1 MNVLILNVVLLSVF
15 NYTGCEI
22 VCIFRTMKNRKSLLT
37 YSFAITRNLFRLI
50 LLSIA
55 LIFSFI
61 GCIAQVTPISGVV
74 NSYYQ
79 VVEVLPAKSC
89 VRLNTTAGLNYNDK
103 VMIVQMKGASINT
116 SNSSSF
122 GDTTGLNNAGNYE
135 IGTVCHV
142 EGDSL
147 FLVYMLMNQ
156 YTVSGKVQVVKVPQ
170 YVSATVTDTLKP
182 APWNNTTGTG
192 GVLAISVE
200 QDLTLSAPIYADSSG
215 FRGGEYRLSNGTCS
229 NFAPANGFVYNGN
242 TLTPQ
247 DGSFKGE
254 AVVDV
259 AAGQSGGKGAPAN
272 GGGGGNN
279 HNNGGGGGANL
290 STGGDGG
297 GNSSSVGCRVS
308 NPARGGKALSN
319 HGGTKIFLG
328 GGGGAGH
335 SNFNF
340 PNPAGGGHGGGIVFI
355 EAENLIGNSHKIVAN
370 GSRGGN
376 SLGDGAS
383 GSGAGGT
390 LILNID
396 NYVGTTTF
404 EANGAQ
410 GGTANDGGNVGR
422 CYGAGGGG
430 SGGAI
435 YFSTA
440 TPALPVTVAGGA
452 AGPEIAREASCNP
465 IIAAVAG
472 SAGQII
478 PNYNYSMSTV
488 LESSYCALLLP
499 VELIWFK
506 AINSNGQT
514 VLSWKVAAPELADR
528 FIIERAG
535 EGNSWI
541 AIHQQPAK
549 EEVSL
554 YQFEDILPQSGNNFY
569 RLKIIGK
576 DRQVIYS
583 SILKV
588 FIPTENDPVNIY
600 PNPANKKVTVSG
612 NISFT
617 TLYLFDLTGKLLLQ
631 RKNNNNQN
639 SMEIGLPDLSAGVYI
654 IKVGTTIKKL
664 VVR

>member
-1 MNVLILNVVLLSVF
+1 
-15 NYTGCEI
+15 
-22 VCIFRTMKNRKSLLT
+22 MKNRKSDLTNLSPLKRKLLRVC
-37 YSFAITRNLFRLI
+37 FLFFLPFCTFQ
-50 LLSIA
+50 LCL
-55 LIFSFI
+55 
-61 GCIAQVTPISGVV
+61 AQVTNISGVV
-74 NSYYQ
+74 NSYYR

-103 VMIVQMKGASINT
+103 VMIVQMKGAGINT

-122 GDTTGLNNAGNYE
+122 GDTTSLNNAGNYE

-147 FLVYMLMNQ
+147 FLVYMLLHQ
-156 YTVSGKVQVVKVPQ
+156 YTVSGKVQVVKIPQ
-170 YVSATVTDTLKP
+170 YISATVTDTLKP
-182 APWNNTTGTG
+182 APWNNTSGTG

-200 QDLTLSAPIYADSSG
+200 QDLVLNAPVYADSSG

-229 NFAPANGFVYNGN
+229 NFAPANGFVYDGN

-254 AVVDV
+254 AVADV

-279 HNNGGGGGANL
+279 HNNGGAGGANL
-290 STGGDGG
+290 AAGGDGG

-308 NPARGGKALSN
+308 NPARGGKALSSY
-319 HGGTKIFLG
+319 GGTKIFLG

-340 PNPAGGGHGGGIVFI
+340 PNPTGGGHGGGIVFI
-355 EAENLIGNSHKIVAN
+355 EADNLIGNNHKIAAN

-376 SLGDGAS
+376 ALGDGAS

-390 LILNID
+390 LILSINS
-396 NYVGTTTF
+396 YVGTTTI
-404 EANGAQ
+404 EATGAQ

-435 YFSTA
+435 YFSAA

-452 AGPEIAREASCNP
+452 AGPETGREASCNP
-465 IIAAVAG
+465 IIPAVAG

-478 PNYNYSMSTV
+478 PNYDYSMSTV

-506 AINSNGQT
+506 AIDRNSQT
-514 VLSWKVAAPELADR
+514 ILSWKVAAPELADR

-535 EGNSWI
+535 DGNSWS
-541 AIHQQPAK
+541 AIHQQPA
-549 EEVSL
+549 EEGIFL
-554 YQFEDILPQSGNNFY
+554 YQFEDMLPEPGNNFY
-569 RLKIIGK
+569 RLKIIGR
-576 DRQVIYS
+576 DRKVIYS
-583 SILKV
+583 SVLKV
-588 FIPTENDPVNIY
+588 FMPTPNDPVNIY
-600 PNPANKKVTVSG
+600 PNPASKKITVSG

-617 TLYLFDLTGKLLLQ
+617 ELYLFDMTGKLLLQ
-631 RKNNNNQN
+631 KRNNNNQN
-639 SMEIGLPDLSAGVYI
+639 SVDVNLPDLSAGVYMLKI
-654 IKVGTTIKKL
+654 GTVVKKVVI
-664 VVR
+664 R

>member
-1 MNVLILNVVLLSVF
+1 
-15 NYTGCEI
+15 
-22 VCIFRTMKNRKSLLT
+22 MKNRKSVLT
-37 YSFAITRNLFRLI
+37 HPPPVKRNLFRL
-50 LLSIA
+50 LFLFFA
-55 LIFSFI
+55 LVSSFQF
-61 GCIAQVTPISGVV
+61 CMAQVISISGVV
-74 NSYYQ
+74 NSYYR

-122 GDTTGLNNAGNYE
+122 GDTTSLNNAGNYE

-142 EGDSL
+142 DGDSL
-147 FLVYMLMNQ
+147 FLVYMMLNQ
-156 YTVSGKVQVVKVPQ
+156 YTVSGKVQVVRIPQ

-200 QDLTLSAPIYADSSG
+200 QDLTLNAPIYADSSG
-215 FRGGEYRLSNGTCS
+215 FRGGEYRLSDGTCF
-229 NFAPANGFVYNGN
+229 NFAPANDFVYNAN
-242 TLTPQ
+242 NLTPQ

-279 HNNGGGGGANL
+279 HNNGGAGGANL

-319 HGGTKIFLG
+319 YGGTKIFLG

-335 SNFNF
+335 SNYNF
-340 PNPAGGGHGGGIVFI
+340 PNPTGGGHGGGIIFI
-355 EAENLIGNSHKIVAN
+355 EAENLIGNSYKIVAN
-370 GSRGGN
+370 GSRGGAA
-376 SLGDGAS
+376 LGDGAS

-390 LILNID
+390 LILDID
-396 NYVGTTTF
+396 NYIGTTTIQ
-404 EANGAQ
+404 ANGSQ

-440 TPALPVTVAGGA
+440 TPAVPVTVTGGA
-452 AGPEIAREASCNP
+452 AGPEVGREASCNP
-465 IIAAVAG
+465 IIPALAG
-472 SAGQII
+472 SGGQII
-478 PNYNYSMSTV
+478 PNYEYSISNV
-488 LESSYCALLLP
+488 LESGYCALLLP

-506 AINSNGQT
+506 AINTNGQP
-514 VLSWKVAAPELADR
+514 VLSWKVAESELADR

-535 EGNSWI
+535 DGNSWI

-549 EEVSL
+549 EGVSL
-554 YQFEDILPQSGNNFY
+554 YQYEDMFPESSNNFY

-576 DRQVIYS
+576 DRQIIYS

-588 FIPTENDPVNIY
+588 FIPTKNDPVNIY
-600 PNPANKKVTVSG
+600 PNPANKKIMVSG

-617 TLYLFDLTGKLLLQ
+617 ELYLFDLTGKLLLQ

-639 SMEIGLPDLSAGVYI
+639 SVEIDLPDLSAGVYVLKI
-654 IKVGTTIKKL
+654 GTVIRKL
-664 VVR
+664 VIR